1 MGLGVQQNGAVRG
14 EAKPSTEEET
24 EERGKER
31 KEKKRFDSVRC

>member
-14 EAKPSTEEET
+14 ETKKPSTEEET

-31 KEKKRFDSVRC
+31 KRKRDLIV

>member
-14 EAKPSTEEET
+14 ETKKPSTEET

-31 KEKKRFDSVRC
+31 KRKRDLIV